1 MAFMLVHFF
10 CLLEFKFRFGFYFGL
25 KPFPKPKPKSLN
37 LLPSLPCL
45 AQQVQ
50 PSNPAAAPQPSSR
63 LPCAQPSRP
72 PAQLTSREAQ
82 LRQPFPASHAL
93 GR

>member
-1 MAFMLVHFF
+1 MLVHFF
-10 CLLEFKFRFGFYFGL
+10 CLLEFKFRFEFYFGL

-37 LLPSLPCL
+37 LLPSLPYL

-50 PSNPAAAPQPSSR
+50 PSNPAAAACA
-63 LPCAQPSRP
+63 CAQPSRP

-82 LRQPFPASHAL
+82 LRQPFPASCAL